1 MGEQRVRESSAITP
15 EKKPAIKKIKR
26 IKKKLDVANVYVK
39 STYNNT
45 LINVTDLSG
54 KTVAWSSSGTVGF
67 KGAKK
72 ATPYAAQ
79 KIVEDILTK
88 LEGSGL
94 KEVKIF
100 VKGIGSGRE
109 AAVRA
114 FATAG
119 VAISLIKDVTP
130 IPHNGCRPKKPRRV

>member
-1 MGEQRVRESSAITP
+1 MGEQRVREIAGAAD
-15 EKKPAIKKIKR
+15 EAKKVSRKKRLKKKI
-26 IKKKLDVANVYVK
+26 DTANVYVK

-45 LINVTDLSG
+45 LVNVTDLSG
-54 KTVAWSSSGTVGF
+54 RTIAWSSAGALGF

-79 KIVEDILTK
+79 KIVESILEK
-88 LEGSGL
+88 MEGIGL
-94 KEVKIF
+94 KEVRIF

-114 FATAG
+114 FGAAG
-119 VAISLIKDVTP
+119 LTISLIKDVTP
-130 IPHNGCRPKKPRRV
+130 VPHNGCRPRRPRRV